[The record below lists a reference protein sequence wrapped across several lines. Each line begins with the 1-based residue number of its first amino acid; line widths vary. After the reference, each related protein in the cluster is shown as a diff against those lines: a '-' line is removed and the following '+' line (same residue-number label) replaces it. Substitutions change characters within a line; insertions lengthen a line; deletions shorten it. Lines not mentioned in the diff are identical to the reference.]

1 MKVLILEVDSNE
13 LIRGIIQEGN
23 AKEMPSTKDAWQF
36 NFNKYSLPK
45 GKTAFILVKEDTP
58 KIIEGCMIFSMH
70 DTFGPFMDYLEVAP
84 HNKGSEGKYK
94 RVSGCL
100 IAYACGLSFEKGK
113 NEDKGILTF
122 EAFSKN
128 KEDQKNLEKFYRNK
142 YGAVMNPYAFMEIH
156 QNQSRLLIEE
166 YLGDE
171 DDLA

>member
-1 MKVLILEVDSNE
+1 MKVLILKVDSNE

-23 AKEMPSTKDAWQF
+23 AKEMPSTIDAWQF
-36 NFNKYSLPK
+36 NFNKHSLPK

-58 KIIEGCMIFSMH
+58 KIIEGCLIFSLH

-84 HNKGSEGKYK
+84 HNKGVKGKYK

-128 KEDQKNLEKFYRNK
+128 EEDQKKLEKLYRNK
-142 YGAVMNPYAFMEIH
+142 YGAVMNPYGYMEIH
-156 QNQSRLLIEE
+156 QNQSRILIEE
-166 YLGDE
+166 YLGD
-171 DDLA
+171 